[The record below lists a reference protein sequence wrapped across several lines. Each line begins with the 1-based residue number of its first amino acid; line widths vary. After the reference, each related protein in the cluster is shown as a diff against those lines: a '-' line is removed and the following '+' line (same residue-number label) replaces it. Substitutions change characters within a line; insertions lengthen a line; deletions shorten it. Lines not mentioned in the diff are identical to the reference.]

1 MEPQEEVPSLR
12 QAVRQFGR
20 LVRLIR
26 PYWKPLAQG
35 MMLALV
41 LGLVGMVTPYLT
53 KLLIDEVYP
62 TEDVSLMHVLV
73 GGIVAL
79 GLSSTLLGTLRGYFT
94 LYIDTRLNNATRLM
108 FFNHLQ
114 HLTVR
119 FFDQHQVGEINS
131 RFMDVGRALE
141 SISRVFQ
148 TIFVQGAYL
157 FLVPPVLFWLEW
169 RLALV
174 AIIGLPLTLSVTA
187 LSGRI
192 MRKYWKRTSESFAD
206 LNAFQIE
213 TLTQIRTFK
222 TMGLEHQVYRRA
234 HGLIEKAMEQQ
245 LTAGGLAQVF
255 GTFNG
260 VLQMLNTG
268 LFTWFGWTLILE
280 REMTLGDFMAFTAYI
295 GFLYNPL
302 NQMIQLFSDF
312 QQSAVSLNRMFE
324 YLDEDVEQR
333 PETAY
338 TEPPPIG
345 HPLRGEFRCEQLR
358 FFYSE
363 DRPVLPGLDLTL
375 PAGSVTA
382 IIGPS
387 GSGKTTLLRLLSA
400 LERPTSGRLSIDG
413 IPLDQ
418 IPLSDLRQ
426 QLAVVWQD
434 VGLVRGT
441 LWENLTLGSD
451 SSTKEEVDH
460 MVKVCGLEQLLAEMP
475 EGYETA
481 VAEWGTTLSS
491 GQRQRVALARALL
504 RGSPILLLDE
514 ATANIDVETEMAILR
529 GILEQRGQTTLIFV
543 THRLATAALADQIC
557 VLEHGQLQ
565 GFGQHRE
572 LLETCPAYQRMVGA
586 SAGPTEA
593 SAHLRVVEAASED
606 DLSSGTP

>member
-1 MEPQEEVPSLR
+1 MKPREEIPSLR
-12 QAVRQFGR
+12 QAARQFGR

-26 PYWKPLAQG
+26 PYWAPLAQG
-35 MMLALV
+35 MMLALG
-41 LGLVGMVTPYLT
+41 LGMVGMVTPYLT

-62 TEDVSLMHVLV
+62 TEDVSLMQVLV
-73 GGIVAL
+73 GGIVAI
-79 GLSSTLLGTLRGYFT
+79 GLSSTLLGTLRGYFA

-157 FLVPPVLFWLEW
+157 LFVPPVLFWLEW

-192 MRKYWKRTSESFAD
+192 MRRYWKRTSESFAD

-222 TMGLEHQVYRRA
+222 TMGLEHLVYRRA
-234 HGLIEKAMEQQ
+234 HGLIERAMEQQ
-245 LTAGGLAQVF
+245 LTAGGLGQVF
-255 GTFNG
+255 GTING

-268 LFTWFGWTLILE
+268 LFTWFGWTLILS
-280 REMTLGDFMAFTAYI
+280 RQLTLGDFMAFTAYI

-302 NQMIQLFSDF
+302 NQLIQLFSDF

-324 YLDEDVEQR
+324 YLDETVEQR

-338 TEPPPIG
+338 HEPAPIE
-345 HPLRGEFRCEQLR
+345 HHLRGEFRCEQLV
-358 FFYSE
+358 FAYSE

-382 IIGPS
+382 IVGPS

-400 LERPTSGRLSIDG
+400 LERPTSGRLWVDG
-413 IPLDQ
+413 IPLDRL
-418 IPLSDLRQ
+418 PLGDLRQ

-451 SSTKEEVDH
+451 DPDKTEVDRI
-460 MVKVCGLEQLLAEMP
+460 VAVCGLKQLVSEMP
-475 EGYETA
+475 EGYQTA

-504 RGSPILLLDE
+504 RQSPILLLDE
-514 ATANIDVETEMAILR
+514 ATANIDVETEMEILR
-529 GILEQRGQTTLIFV
+529 GILADRGKTTLIFV

-557 VLEHGQLQ
+557 VLEHGRLQ

-586 SAGPTEA
+586 SAGATEA
-593 SAHLRVVEAASED
+593 SGHLRVVESAAD
-606 DLSSGTP
+606 DISSGSP

>member
-35 MMLALV
+35 MMLALI

-62 TEDVSLMHVLV
+62 TEDISLMHVLV
-73 GGIVAL
+73 GGIVAV

-234 HGLIEKAMEQQ
+234 HGLIEKAMDQQ

-280 REMTLGDFMAFTAYI
+280 RGGNAADAAVATA
-295 GFLYNPL
+295 L
-302 NQMIQLFSDF
+302 
-312 QQSAVSLNRMFE
+312 A
-324 YLDEDVEQR
+324 
-333 PETAY
+333 
-338 TEPPPIG
+338 
-345 HPLRGEFRCEQLR
+345 
-358 FFYSE
+358 
-363 DRPVLPGLDLTL
+363 
-375 PAGSVTA
+375 
-382 IIGPS
+382 
-387 GSGKTTLLRLLSA
+387 
-400 LERPTSGRLSIDG
+400 
-413 IPLDQ
+413 
-418 IPLSDLRQ
+418 
-426 QLAVVWQD
+426 LAVVYPRAGNLGGGGFAVWVEHD
-434 VGLVRGT
+434 PKRPPLVLDFREVAPAGALAERYLDAEGNFVPRRSIAGPLAVGVPGSPLGLHSLWKERGSRRVLWADLVAPAVRLARDGF
-441 LWENLTLGSD
+441 
-451 SSTKEEVDH
+451 EVD
-460 MVKVCGLEQLLAEMP
+460 P
-475 EGYETA
+475 
-481 VAEWGTTLSS
+481 W
-491 GQRQRVALARALL
+491 LARDLARE
-504 RGSPILLLDE
+504 RGREEILELLDPE
-514 ATANIDVETEMAILR
+514 E
-529 GILEQRGQTTLIFV
+529 GG
-543 THRLATAALADQIC
+543 
-557 VLEHGQLQ
+557 
-565 GFGQHRE
+565 
-572 LLETCPAYQRMVGA
+572 
-586 SAGPTEA
+586 
-593 SAHLRVVEAASED
+593 
-606 DLSSGTP
+606 